1 MQNKRDSLNKAE
13 KEILSPENMKRKDE
27 KVAQRAD
34 RLSSMLIKASSIYSP
49 TLNKTKSL
57 IESDG
62 LTYKEWIQN
71 NIESKKVLKKNRS
84 YLNAQDPE
92 IQKAFTDLDTSYL
105 HNYTRPRFAKPL
117 EFSNEDGTKN
127 KTGKIEKLQTHD
139 KMLTLSPMDD
149 HKIL

>member
-92 IQKAFTDLDTSYL
+92 I
-105 HNYTRPRFAKPL
+105 
-117 EFSNEDGTKN
+117 
-127 KTGKIEKLQTHD
+127 
-139 KMLTLSPMDD
+139 
-149 HKIL
+149 

>member
-62 LTYKEWIQN
+62 LTYKEWI
-71 NIESKKVLKKNRS
+71 
-84 YLNAQDPE
+84 
-92 IQKAFTDLDTSYL
+92 
-105 HNYTRPRFAKPL
+105 
-117 EFSNEDGTKN
+117 
-127 KTGKIEKLQTHD
+127 
-139 KMLTLSPMDD
+139 
-149 HKIL
+149 